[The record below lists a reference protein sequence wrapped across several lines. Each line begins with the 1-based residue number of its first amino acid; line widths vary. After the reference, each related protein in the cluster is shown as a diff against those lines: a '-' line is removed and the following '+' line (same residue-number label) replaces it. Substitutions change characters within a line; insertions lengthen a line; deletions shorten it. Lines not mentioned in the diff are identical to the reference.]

1 MVLPDTFNDDNK
13 VVLLD
18 NVLKP
23 ETFNDDIN
31 VELLFN
37 VVTPETFNDIGGQTC
52 VNLCKPGKLFWGP
65 KRDLAGSCQ
74 QSAGRNKH
82 IALRAGAKGF

>member
-1 MVLPDTFNDDNK
+1 MFFFLCVLSFQLVDN
-13 VVLLD
+13 
-18 NVLKP
+18 
-23 ETFNDDIN
+23 
-31 VELLFN
+31 
-37 VVTPETFNDIGGQTC
+37 IGGQTC